1 MDWQFSGGLLHF
13 SLAWLVIYTIV
24 TNQLFTIM
32 AVTLYLHR
40 SMAHR
45 ALELHR
51 IVSHF
56 YRLWLW
62 LATGMNTKEWVAIHR
77 KHHAKVESIDDPHSP
92 VQKGLLHIIF
102 LGVWDYR
109 REAKNPETIKIHGA
123 LCPNDWIETRVY
135 TPHPVA
141 GLVILLSLYFLLFGW
156 QGLIMWLATT
166 LWIPV
171 HAVAGIN
178 GIGHWHMP
186 GLARLKILYQNWKD
200 GDIVP
205 REFGGDGMR
214 VFNNVRRSA
223 NMLVFA
229 LWIGGEELHG
239 NHHAFP
245 TSAKFS
251 KKWYEV
257 DVGWGVILLLRA
269 FGLATIPKRS

>member
-1 MDWQFSGGLLHF
+1 MDWNFSGGLF
-13 SLAWLVIYTIV
+13 SLSTGWLVAYTV
-24 TNQLFTIM
+24 FTNQLFTIM
-32 AVTLYLHR
+32 GVTLYLHR
-40 SMAHR
+40 SIAHR
-45 ALELHR
+45 ALMLHPF
-51 IVSHF
+51 VSHF

-62 LATGMNTKEWVAIHR
+62 LATGMDTTEWAAVHR
-77 KHHAKVESIDDPHSP
+77 KHHAKVESPDDPHSP

-109 REAKNPETIKIHGA
+109 REAKNPDTIKNHGA
-123 LCPNDWIETRVY
+123 LCPDDWVERHIYRA
-135 TPHPVA
+135 HPVA
-141 GLVILLSLYFLLFGW
+141 GLVILASVYFLVFGW
-156 QGLIMWLATT
+156 QGLLVWLATV

-178 GIGHWHMP
+178 GIGHWHMSGP
-186 GLARLKILYQNWKD
+186 AMVKILYQNWKD
-200 GDIVP
+200 GEIIP
-205 REFGGDGMR
+205 TEFGGDGKKT
-214 VFNNVRRSA
+214 FNNVRRSA
-223 NMLVFA
+223 NISPIA

-269 FGLATIPKRS
+269 LRLATIPKRS